1 MPSAE
6 IGSSGDLE
14 KIEMEEPQRVVGYS
28 TVGST
33 VSALLV
39 KRWNIYKRDR
49 TGLCCEVLVP
59 VIMVIFGS
67 MLTKVDFVKTSFAT
81 TITP

>member
-1 MPSAE
+1 M
-6 IGSSGDLE
+6 
-14 KIEMEEPQRVVGYS
+14 VGYS

-67 MLTKVDFVKTSFAT
+67 MLTKIDLV
-81 TITP
+81 